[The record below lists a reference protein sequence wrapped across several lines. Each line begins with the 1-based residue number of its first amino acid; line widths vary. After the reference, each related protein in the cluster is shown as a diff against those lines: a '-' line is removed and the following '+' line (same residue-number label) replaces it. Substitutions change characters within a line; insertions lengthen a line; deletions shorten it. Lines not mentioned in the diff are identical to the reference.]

1 MLSKYCNDIAK
12 KYRIKVVDVNKL
24 VPNLGSKSKYVVHY
38 RNIQLY
44 LSLEMK
50 LTKIHNVLK
59 FKQFDWMKTYIDFNT
74 DKRIKASNRF
84 EKNFFKLMIN
94 SVYDKKLEN
103 LRKAIN
109 VRLVNNAKDYKIY
122 VSKDLVAINEIK
134 PILTLDKQIYEEFSI
149 LDLSK
154 CFRNDSNYES

>member
-1 MLSKYCNDIAK
+1 
-12 KYRIKVVDVNKL
+12 
-24 VPNLGSKSKYVVHY
+24 
-38 RNIQLY
+38 
-44 LSLEMK
+44 
-50 LTKIHNVLK
+50 
-59 FKQFDWMKTYIDFNT
+59 
-74 DKRIKASNRF
+74 
-84 EKNFFKLMIN
+84 MIN

-134 PILTLDKQIYEEFSI
+134 PILTLDKQIYEGFSI

-154 CFRNDSNYES
+154 GFRNDSQYES